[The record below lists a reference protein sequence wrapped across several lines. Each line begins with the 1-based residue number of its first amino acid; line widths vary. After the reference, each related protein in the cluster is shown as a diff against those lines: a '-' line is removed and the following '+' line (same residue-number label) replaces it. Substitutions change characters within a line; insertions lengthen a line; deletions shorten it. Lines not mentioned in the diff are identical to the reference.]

1 MLMIGS
7 ICRNFPQIPCM
18 GEPGKPLKINRVTR
32 MFANQDHR
40 NDVGVD
46 QDPRND
52 VGVDEDHGND
62 VGVDQDHRNVCE
74 LLMPFRV
81 TRGNS

>member
-1 MLMIGS
+1 MARYVEI
-7 ICRNFPQIPCM
+7 FPKSHAWVSQ
-18 GEPGKPLKINRVTR
+18 ENLAKYRVTR